1 MTSSALPCLSLQ
13 GFSGLDGA
21 KGDSGPAGPKVHVL
35 SFSVHRNPVLFL
47 LFHTYCLCDNAKISI
62 RLGVDVK
69 VYTAVALFSAVLI
82 LQ

>member
-35 SFSVHRNPVLFL
+35 FFSVHQNPVLFC
-47 LFHTYCLCDNAKISI
+47 FHTYCLCINAKISI
-62 RLGVDVK
+62 SLGVDVK
-69 VYTAVALFSAVLI
+69 VYTAVALFSAVLM